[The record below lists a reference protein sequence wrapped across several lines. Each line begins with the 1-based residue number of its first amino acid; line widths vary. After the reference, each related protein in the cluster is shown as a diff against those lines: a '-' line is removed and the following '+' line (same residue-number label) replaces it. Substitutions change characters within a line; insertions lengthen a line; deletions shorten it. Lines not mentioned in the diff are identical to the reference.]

1 MRIAVLHFS
10 HETVTFLS
18 SDTTVDDFIYQGSPA
33 AGESLLQS
41 QPRSYIGGFVK
52 VAREFDGVE
61 LVGIESPLFPKRGT
75 ASGWVTT
82 EAFERFLGKMI
93 SELKAKG
100 PFDGVYL
107 ALHGAMAVRNVAKP
121 EAEIARRVRAV
132 VGRKA
137 FIVGTF
143 DPHANEDKEFLE
155 AADMAFCVK
164 YFPHYD
170 EYLQGERAARMLV
183 RAIRGD
189 YKPATVTVKVP
200 IATPTVMQ
208 WTGASPWMDLVQR
221 ALVWEAR
228 EPDVYVN
235 VMFSFPWSDVVD
247 FGITIQAM
255 TNGKPDL
262 SKQIADE
269 IAEFTWRKRA
279 DLVKAAKI
287 HLMPD
292 GVALAKKACEA
303 GETPVVLADHSDRSG
318 AGTWLL
324 EQVIKQGLKK
334 TLIATL
340 ADEEACARL
349 ASAKVGDPFDMAV
362 GGKLDVS
369 AGEPVRIKGKIKHVI
384 ETQGRRNGPGQRW
397 VAVDIGDGNTV
408 VLSPYLVQIMEV
420 STLRD
425 SGLDPDSYD
434 VIAIKSRAHF
444 RRGFDDNGWAT
455 TILLV
460 EPLEPFLGT
469 VRLEALPYKHADLT
483 KFYPYGN
490 PQFP

>member
-10 HETVTFLS
+10 HETVTFLN

-33 AGESLLQS
+33 RGESLLQS
-41 QPRSYIGGFVK
+41 QPTSYIGGFVK
-52 VAREFDGVE
+52 VAREFEGVE

-93 SELKAKG
+93 SELKAQG
-100 PFDGVYL
+100 PFDGVYM
-107 ALHGAMAVRNVAKP
+107 AVHGAMAVRGVAKP
-121 EAEIARRVRAV
+121 EAEMARRVRAA

-137 FIVGTF
+137 VIVGTF

-170 EYLQGERAARMLV
+170 EHLQGERAARMLV

-189 YKPATVTVKVP
+189 YKPATVTIKVP

-221 ALVWEAR
+221 ALIWEAR
-228 EPDVYVN
+228 KPDAYVN

-255 TNGKPDL
+255 TNGNPDL
-262 SKQIADE
+262 AKEIGDDIAD
-269 IAEFTWRKRA
+269 FVWRKRA

-287 HLMPD
+287 YLMPE
-292 GVALAKKACEA
+292 GVALAKKACES
-303 GETPVVLADHSDRSG
+303 GQTPVVLADHSDRSG
-318 AGTWLL
+318 AATWLL
-324 EQVIKQGLKK
+324 EQVIGQGLKN
-334 TLIATL
+334 TLIVTL
-340 ADEEACARL
+340 ADEEACAKM
-349 ASAKVGDPFDMAV
+349 ASAKVGDAVQIAV
-362 GGKLDVS
+362 GGKLDES
-369 AGEPVRIKGKIKHVI
+369 AGQPVPITGKVKHVI

-397 VAVDIGDGNTV
+397 LAVDIGNGNTV

-420 STLRD
+420 DTLREI
-425 SGLDPDSYD
+425 GLDPDSYD

-444 RRGFDDNGWAT
+444 RRGFDDNGWAK

-469 VRLEALPYKHADLT
+469 VRLEALPYKHADLK